1 MKLSERNVTVTER
14 TVDTGS
20 PRVLWREAQL
30 LEEAGRRLLER
41 ASEQLR
47 SGRSTWEPW
56 FEAGMELQDAAKRL
70 RGVTHDRG
78 IAKS

>member
-1 MKLSERNVTVTER
+1 MTER
-14 TVDTGS
+14 TAESYGT
-20 PRVLWREAQL
+20 RALWREAQI

-70 RGVTHDRG
+70 RGVPNDRG

>member
-1 MKLSERNVTVTER
+1 VKLTER
-14 TVDTGS
+14 TAESGS
-20 PRVLWREAQL
+20 PRALWREAL
-30 LEEAGRRLLER
+30 ILEEAGRRLLER

-78 IAKS
+78 INKS

>member
-1 MKLSERNVTVTER
+1 MKLTER
-14 TVDTGS
+14 TAENSS
-20 PRVLWREAQL
+20 PPALEREAQA
-30 LEEAGRRLLER
+30 LEDAGRRLLER

-70 RGVTHDRG
+70 RGVMHDRG
-78 IAKS
+78 VGKS

>member
-1 MKLSERNVTVTER
+1 VKLTER
-14 TVDTGS
+14 TAESGS
-20 PRVLWREAQL
+20 PRVLWREAL
-30 LEEAGRRLLER
+30 ILEEAGRRLLER

-70 RGVTHDRG
+70 RGVRHDRG
-78 IAKS
+78 IDKS

>member
-1 MKLSERNVTVTER
+1 VKLTER
-14 TVDTGS
+14 TAVESGG
-20 PRVLWREAQL
+20 PRLLWREAQI

-70 RGVTHDRG
+70 RSLAHDRE

>member
-1 MKLSERNVTVTER
+1 VKLTER
-14 TVDTGS
+14 SAESGS
-20 PRVLWREAQL
+20 PRALWREAL
-30 LEEAGRRLLER
+30 ILEEAGRRLLER

-78 IAKS
+78 INKS

>member
-1 MKLSERNVTVTER
+1 MKLTER
-14 TVDTGS
+14 IADHSS
-20 PRVLWREAQL
+20 PQALGREAQA
-30 LEEAGRRLLER
+30 LEDAGRRLLER

-70 RGVTHDRG
+70 RGVLHDRG
-78 IAKS
+78 VSES

>member
-1 MKLSERNVTVTER
+1 MKLTER
-14 TVDTGS
+14 TAENSS
-20 PRVLWREAQL
+20 PRALGREAEA

-70 RGVTHDRG
+70 RGVMHDRG
-78 IAKS
+78 IGKS

>member
-1 MKLSERNVTVTER
+1 MKVTER
-14 TVDTGS
+14 TAS
-20 PRVLWREAQL
+20 QSSLRILVLEAYVREAQI

-70 RGVTHDRG
+70 RGVAHDRG
-78 IAKS
+78 AGKS

>member
-1 MKLSERNVTVTER
+1 MKLTER
-14 TVDTGS
+14 TIDISSLRALG
-20 PRVLWREAQL
+20 REAQV
-30 LEEAGRRLLER
+30 LEEAGRRLLQC

-70 RGVTHDRG
+70 RGLVHDQG
-78 IAKS
+78 IGKS

>member
-1 MKLSERNVTVTER
+1 MKLTEGTVEISSLR
-14 TVDTGS
+14 ALG
-20 PRVLWREAQL
+20 REAQVL
-30 LEEAGRRLLER
+30 QEAGRRLLQR

-70 RGVTHDRG
+70 RGLVNDRG
-78 IAKS
+78 IGKS

>member
-1 MKLSERNVTVTER
+1 MKLTER
-14 TVDTGS
+14 TAEPDS
-20 PRVLWREAQL
+20 PRALWREAQI

-70 RGVTHDRG
+70 RSATHDRG

>member
-1 MKLSERNVTVTER
+1 MKLTER
-14 TVDTGS
+14 TTESGT
-20 PRVLWREAQL
+20 PRAVWREAQA

-70 RGVTHDRG
+70 RSVTHDRG
-78 IAKS
+78 LGKS

>member
-1 MKLSERNVTVTER
+1 MKLTEPTVENSSLR
-14 TVDTGS
+14 ALG
-20 PRVLWREAQL
+20 REAQA

-47 SGRSTWEPW
+47 SGQSTWEPW

-70 RGVTHDRG
+70 RGLIHDRG
-78 IAKS
+78 IGKS

>member
-1 MKLSERNVTVTER
+1 MKLTER
-14 TVDTGS
+14 TAENSS
-20 PRVLWREAQL
+20 PRPLGREAEA

-70 RGVTHDRG
+70 RGVMHDRG
-78 IAKS
+78 VGKS